1 MDDLHAAFLPRFLE
15 VARARLV
22 KARAAT
28 QEPGRDAVNATLRD
42 LHALAGEAGLLG
54 LTAVLALA
62 REGEERARSL
72 LAARTDDTISAL
84 ATSLDELAKALDHLD
99 RSPTTGRAP

>member
-1 MDDLHAAFLPRFLE
+1 MEDLRAAFLPRFLE
-15 VARARLV
+15 VARARIT

-28 QEPGRDAVNATLRD
+28 REAGRDAVNATLRD

-99 RSPTTGRAP
+99 TPPTTGGAP